1 MKDSYVDVAKIQGL
15 MREAAVKALKE
26 GGELILDESNQIAPI
41 DEGTLINSGNVR
53 VDESDLTVI
62 VSYDVPY
69 AVRQHYDL
77 ELAHKNGRQALFLQK
92 ALDSNRARVI
102 DHIAA
107 ALRRKL

>member
-15 MREAAVKALKE
+15 LREAAVKALQE
-26 GGELILDESNQIAPI
+26 SGELILDESNQLAPI
-41 DEGTLINSGNVR
+41 DEGTLINSGNAG
-53 VDESDLTVI
+53 VDEADLTAV
-62 VSYDVPY
+62 VSYDTPY

-77 ELAHKNGRQALFLQK
+77 ELTHKNGRQALFLQK
-92 ALDSNRARVI
+92 AFDSNRARVI